1 MASATTLTDLIPT
14 LYNAL
19 DVVSQEMVGFIP
31 AVSRDT
37 THERA
42 AVGQSVRSFVA
53 PAVGSSNIVPGATAA
68 DAGGQVIGNVE
79 MTISKAKKTEIM
91 WSGEEQLSV
100 SAPGI
105 TAQRILQDQ
114 FAQGMRTLVNE
125 IEDELA
131 IAAFQGASR
140 ATGTAGTNPFLIG
153 SDKLIDNVADVR
165 KILADNGS
173 PMGDLQMV
181 VDTAAGA
188 GLRKVPN
195 LYKANE
201 AAGDSLLRQGVLTDL
216 MGFDIRESAGVARP
230 TVGTVTATTSSAG
243 YAVGTTEIT
252 LSNAAVALLKGDVIT
267 FADDTNRYVVAES
280 VTGTGKDVLKIA
292 APGLQKAIPTSN
304 KAITVIATGP
314 RNVAFSRSALY
325 LATRAPALPSVGD
338 MADDRTLVTD
348 PRSGI
353 TFEVSVYRQYR
364 QVKYEIGI
372 AFGVASIKTE
382 HSAILLG

>member
-31 AVSRDT
+31 AVSRDA

-42 AVGQSVRSFVA
+42 AINQTVRSFVA
-53 PAVGSSNIVPGATAA
+53 PAVTASDITPGATAA
-68 DAGGQVIGNVE
+68 DSGGQTIGNVS
-79 MTISKAKKTEIM
+79 MTITKSRKTEIM
-91 WSGEEQLSV
+91 WSGEEQLSI

-105 TAQRILQDQ
+105 TAQRVLQDQ

-125 IEDELA
+125 IESDLA
-131 IAAFQGASR
+131 VAAYAGASR

-165 KILADNGS
+165 KILADNGA

-201 AAGDSLLRQGVLTDL
+201 GGGDTLLRQGILTDL

-230 TVGTVTATTSSAG
+230 TVGTISATTNNAG
-243 YAVGTTEIT
+243 YAIGVTEIT
-252 LSNAAVALLKGDVIT
+252 LSSAAVALLKGDVIT
-267 FADDTNRYVVAES
+267 FAGDTNRYVVAEALS
-280 VTGTGKDVLKIA
+280 GTGGTLKIA
-292 APGLQKAIPTSN
+292 APGLRQAIPAATT
-304 KAITVIATGP
+304 AITVIATGP
-314 RNVAFSRSALY
+314 RNVAFSRSAVY

-348 PRSGI
+348 PRSGL

-364 QVKYEIGI
+364 QVKYEVAI
-372 AFGVASIKTE
+372 AWGVVNTKSE
-382 HSAILLG
+382 HTAILLG

>member
-1 MASATTLTDLIPT
+1 MATTSTLTDLIPT

-53 PAVGSSNIVPGATAA
+53 PAVTASDIVPGVTAA
-68 DAGGQVIGNVE
+68 GTGGQNIGNVE
-79 MTISKAKKTEIM
+79 MKITKSRKTEIL
-91 WSGEEQLSV
+91 WSGEEQLSLDT
-100 SAPGI
+100 PGI
-105 TAQRILQDQ
+105 TALRVLQDQ

-125 IEDELA
+125 IEADLA
-131 IAAFQGASR
+131 VAAFQGASR
-140 ATGTAGTNPFLIG
+140 ATGTAGTNPFIIG
-153 SDKLIDNVADVR
+153 GDKLIDNVADVR
-165 KILADNGS
+165 QILADNGS
-173 PMGDLQMV
+173 PMGDMQLV
-181 VDTAAGA
+181 VNTAAGA

-201 AAGDSLLRQGVLTDL
+201 GGETSLLRQGILTDL

-230 TVGTVTATTSSAG
+230 TVGTITATTNNAG
-243 YAVGTTEIT
+243 YAVGATAIT
-252 LSNAAVALLKGDVIT
+252 LSAAAVALVKGDVIT
-267 FADDTNRYVVAES
+267 FADDANRYVVAEALS
-280 VTGTGKDVLKIA
+280 GTGGVLKIA
-292 APGLQKAIPTSN
+292 QPGLQQALPAST

-364 QVKYEIGI
+364 QVKYEVAI
-372 AFGVASIKTE
+372 AFGVVNTKAE

>member
-31 AVSRDT
+31 AVSRDA

-42 AVGQSVRSFVA
+42 AINQTVRSFVA
-53 PAVGSSNIVPGATAA
+53 PAVTASDITPGATAA
-68 DAGGQVIGNVE
+68 DSGGQTIGNVS
-79 MTISKAKKTEIM
+79 MTITKSRKTEIM
-91 WSGEEQLSV
+91 WSGEEQLSI

-105 TAQRILQDQ
+105 TAQRVLQDQ
-114 FAQGMRTLVNE
+114 FAQAMRTLVNE
-125 IEDELA
+125 IESDLA
-131 IAAFQGASR
+131 VAAYAGASR

-165 KILADNGS
+165 KILADNGA

-201 AAGDSLLRQGVLTDL
+201 GGGDTLLRQGILTDL

-230 TVGTVTATTSSAG
+230 TVGTISATTNNAG
-243 YAVGTTEIT
+243 YAIGVTEIT
-252 LSNAAVALLKGDVIT
+252 LSSAAVALLKGDVIT
-267 FADDTNRYVVAES
+267 FAGDTNRYVVAEALS
-280 VTGTGKDVLKIA
+280 GTGGTLKIA
-292 APGLQKAIPTSN
+292 APGLRQAIPAATT
-304 KAITVIATGP
+304 AITVIATGP
-314 RNVAFSRSALY
+314 RNVAFSRSAVY

-348 PRSGI
+348 PRSGL

-364 QVKYEIGI
+364 QVKYEVAI
-372 AFGVASIKTE
+372 AWGVVNTKSE
-382 HSAILLG
+382 HTAILLG

>member
-1 MASATTLTDLIPT
+1 MASPTTLTDLIPT

-31 AVSRDT
+31 AVSRDA

-42 AVGQSVRSFVA
+42 AVNQTVRSFVA
-53 PAVGSSNIVPGATAA
+53 PAVTSSNITPGATAA
-68 DAGGQVIGNVE
+68 DSGGQTIGNVS
-79 MTISKAKKTEIM
+79 MTITKAKKTEIM

-125 IEDELA
+125 IESDLA
-131 IAAFQGASR
+131 IAAYQGSSR

-165 KILADNGS
+165 QILADNGA
-173 PMGDLQMV
+173 PMGDLQLV
-181 VDTAAGA
+181 VNTAAGA

-201 AAGDSLLRQGVLTDL
+201 AGEASLLRQGIIADL
-216 MGFDIRESAGVARP
+216 MGFQMRESAGVATP
-230 TVGTVTATTSSAG
+230 AVGTITATTDNAG
-243 YAVGTTEIT
+243 YAIGTTEIT

-267 FADDTNRYVVAES
+267 FADDTNRYVVAEAVS
-280 VTGTGKDVLKIA
+280 GTGGTLKIA
-292 APGLQKAIPTSN
+292 APGLRKAIPTST
-304 KAITVIATGP
+304 KAITVVAAGP
-314 RNVAFSRSALY
+314 RNVAFSRSAVY

-348 PRSGI
+348 PRSGL

-372 AFGVASIKTE
+372 AWGVVNTKSE

>member
-1 MASATTLTDLIPT
+1 MASPTTLTDLIPT

-31 AVSRDT
+31 AVSRDA

-42 AVGQSVRSFVA
+42 AVNQTVRSFVA
-53 PAVGSSNIVPGATAA
+53 PAVTSSNITPGATAA
-68 DAGGQVIGNVE
+68 DSGGQEIGNVS
-79 MTISKAKKTEIM
+79 MTITKAKKTEIM
-91 WSGEEQLSV
+91 WSGEEQLSI

-125 IEDELA
+125 IESDLA
-131 IAAFQGASR
+131 IAAYQGASR
-140 ATGTAGTNPFLIG
+140 ATGTAGTNPFIIG

-165 KILADNGS
+165 QILADNGA
-173 PMGDLQMV
+173 PMGDLQLV
-181 VDTAAGA
+181 VNTAAGA

-201 AAGDSLLRQGVLTDL
+201 AGEAGLLRQGVIADL
-216 MGFDIRESAGVARP
+216 MGFQIRESAGVASP
-230 TVGTVTATTSSAG
+230 AAGTITAETDDDG
-243 YAVGTTEIT
+243 YAIGATEIELT
-252 LSNAAVALLKGDVIT
+252 SAAVALVAGDVIT
-267 FADDTNRYVVAES
+267 FDGDSNRYVVAEGVS
-280 VTGTGKDVLKIA
+280 GSTGGTLKIA
-292 APGLQKAIPTSN
+292 APGLRQAIPAAET
-304 KAITVIATGP
+304 AITVVATGP
-314 RNVAFSRSALY
+314 RNVAFSRSAVY

-348 PRSGI
+348 PRSGL

-372 AFGVASIKTE
+372 AWGFVNTKAE

>member
-1 MASATTLTDLIPT
+1 MATSNTLTDLIPT

-31 AVSRDT
+31 AVSRDA

-42 AVGQSVRSFVA
+42 AVGQTVRSFVA
-53 PAVGSSNIVPGATAA
+53 PAVESSDITPGVTAPGT
-68 DAGGQVIGNVE
+68 GGQTIGNVS
-79 MTISKAKKTEIM
+79 MTITKAKKTEIL

-125 IEDELA
+125 IEAD
-131 IAAFQGASR
+131 IAVAAYSGASR
-140 ATGTAGTNPFLIG
+140 AAGTLGTNPFIVG
-153 SDKLIDNVADVR
+153 TDKVIDNVADVR
-165 KILADNGS
+165 KILADNGA

-201 AAGDSLLRQGVLTDL
+201 AAGDTLLRQGILTDL
-216 MGFDIRESAGVARP
+216 LGFDIRESAGVARP
-230 TVGTVTATTSSAG
+230 TVGTVTATTNNAG
-243 YAVGTTEIT
+243 YAVGATEIT

-267 FADDTNRYVVAES
+267 FAGDTNQYVVAEAVS
-280 VTGTGKDVLKIA
+280 GTGGVLKIA
-292 APGLQKAIPTSN
+292 EPGLQKAIPSSTT
-304 KAITVIATGP
+304 AITVIATGP
-314 RNVAFSRSALY
+314 RNAAFSRSALY

-372 AFGVASIKTE
+372 AWGVVNTKSE